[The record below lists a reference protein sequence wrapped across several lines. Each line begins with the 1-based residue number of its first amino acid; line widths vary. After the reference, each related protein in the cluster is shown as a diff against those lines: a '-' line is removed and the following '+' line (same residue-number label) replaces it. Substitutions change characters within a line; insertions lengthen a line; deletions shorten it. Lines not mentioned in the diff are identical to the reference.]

1 MAELTVSVVSLE
13 HPEWEGPAS
22 QIVVK
27 TLEGEMGVL
36 PGHEPVLATLAGG
49 PIRIDPVDGDPMFFA
64 VHGGFFSLDDNRA
77 IILAD
82 VAETAEEINVA
93 RAQEAKSNAEKADD
107 EDLEAIAA
115 MRRAETRL
123 RVVELAD

>member
-49 PIRIDPVDGDPMFFA
+49 PIRIDPVDGDTMYFA
-64 VHGGFFSLDDNRA
+64 VHGGFFSLDENRA

>member
-13 HPEWEGPAS
+13 HPEWDGPAS

-36 PGHEPVLATLAGG
+36 PGHEPVLATLAEG
-49 PIRIDPVDGDPMFFA
+49 PIRIDPVDGDPMYFA
-64 VHGGFFSLDDNRA
+64 VHGGFFSLDENRA

>member
-49 PIRIDPVDGDPMFFA
+49 PIRIDPVDGDPMYFA

-82 VAETAEEINVA
+82 VAETVEEIDVA

>member
-13 HPEWEGPAS
+13 HPEWDGPAS
-22 QIVVK
+22 QIVIK

-82 VAETAEEINVA
+82 VAETVEEIDVA

-107 EDLEAIAA
+107 EDLEAKAA
-115 MRRAETRL
+115 LRRAETRL
-123 RVVELAD
+123 RVVEIAE

>member
-27 TLEGEMGVL
+27 THEGEMGVL

-49 PIRIDPVDGDPMFFA
+49 PIRIDPVDGDPMYFA
-64 VHGGFFSLDDNRA
+64 VHGGFFSLDENRA

-107 EDLEAIAA
+107 EDLGAIAA

>member
-13 HPEWEGPAS
+13 HPEWDGPAS

-36 PGHEPVLATLAGG
+36 PGHEPVLATLAEG
-49 PIRIDPVDGDPMFFA
+49 PIRIDPVDGDPMYFA
-64 VHGGFFSLDDNRA
+64 VHGGFFSLDENRA

-82 VAETAEEINVA
+82 VAETAEEIDVA
-93 RAQEAKSNAEKADD
+93 RANEAKANAEKADD

-115 MRRAETRL
+115 IRRAETRL
-123 RVVELAD
+123 RVVELAE

>member
-13 HPEWEGPAS
+13 HPEWDGPAS

-49 PIRIDPVDGDPMFFA
+49 PIRIDPVDGDPMYFA
-64 VHGGFFSLDDNRA
+64 VHGGFFSLDENRA

>member
-1 MAELTVSVVSLE
+1 MAELTVSVVALE

-49 PIRIDPVDGDPMFFA
+49 PIRIDPVDGDPMYFA
-64 VHGGFFSLDDNRA
+64 VHGGFFSLDENRA

>member
-13 HPEWEGPAS
+13 HPEWDGPAS

-36 PGHEPVLATLAGG
+36 PGHEPVLATLAEG
-49 PIRIDPVDGDPMFFA
+49 PIRIDPVDGDPMYFA
-64 VHGGFFSLDDNRA
+64 VHGGFFSLDENRA

-82 VAETAEEINVA
+82 VAETAAEIDVA
-93 RAQEAKSNAEKADD
+93 RAQEAKAKAEQADD
-107 EDLEAIAA
+107 EDLEAAA
-115 MRRAETRL
+115 ALRRAETRL
-123 RVVELAD
+123 RVIEIAE

>member
-49 PIRIDPVDGDPMFFA
+49 PIRIDPVDGDPMYFA
-64 VHGGFFSLDDNRA
+64 VHGGFFSLDENRA

>member
-13 HPEWEGPAS
+13 HPEWDGPAS

-36 PGHEPVLATLAGG
+36 PGHEPVLATLAEG
-49 PIRIDPVDGDPMFFA
+49 PIRIDPVDGDPMYFA
-64 VHGGFFSLDDNRA
+64 VHGGFFSLDENRA

-82 VAETAEEINVA
+82 VAETAEEIDVA
-93 RAQEAKSNAEKADD
+93 RAKEAKANAEKADD
-107 EDLEAIAA
+107 EDLEAVAA
-115 MRRAETRL
+115 IRRAETRL
-123 RVVELAD
+123 RVVELAE

>member
-13 HPEWEGPAS
+13 HPEWDGPAS

-36 PGHEPVLATLAGG
+36 PGHEPVLATLAEG
-49 PIRIDPVDGDPMFFA
+49 PIRIDPVDGDPMYFA
-64 VHGGFFSLDDNRA
+64 VHGGFFSLDENRA

-82 VAETAEEINVA
+82 VAETAEEIDVS
-93 RAQEAKSNAEKADD
+93 RAQEAKANAEKADD
-107 EDLEAIAA
+107 EDLEAVAA
-115 MRRAETRL
+115 IRRAETRL
-123 RVVELAD
+123 RVVELAE

>member
-13 HPEWEGPAS
+13 HPEWDGPAS
-22 QIVVK
+22 QIVIK

-82 VAETAEEINVA
+82 VAETVEEIDVA
-93 RAQEAKSNAEKADD
+93 RAQEAKANAEKADD
-107 EDLEAIAA
+107 EDLEAKAA
-115 MRRAETRL
+115 LRRAETRL
-123 RVVELAD
+123 RVVEIAE

>member
-1 MAELTVSVVSLE
+1 MSVVSLE
-13 HPEWEGPAS
+13 HPEWDGPAS
-22 QIVVK
+22 QIVIK

-82 VAETAEEINVA
+82 VAETVEEIDVA

-107 EDLEAIAA
+107 EDLEAKAA
-115 MRRAETRL
+115 LRRAETRL
-123 RVVELAD
+123 RVVEIAE

>member
-13 HPEWEGPAS
+13 HPEWDGPAS

-36 PGHEPVLATLAGG
+36 PGHEPVLATLAEG
-49 PIRIDPVDGDPMFFA
+49 PIRIDPVDGDPMYFA
-64 VHGGFFSLDDNRA
+64 VHGGFFSLDENRA

-82 VAETAEEINVA
+82 VAETAEEIDVA
-93 RAQEAKSNAEKADD
+93 RANEAKANAEKADD
-107 EDLEAIAA
+107 EDLEAVAA
-115 MRRAETRL
+115 IRRAETRL
-123 RVVELAD
+123 RVVELAE